1 MGVMRAAWREMR
13 EFAGCG
19 SDATYLVPRWL
30 VLRAVGLVFVLVFA
44 GIIEDAPA
52 LIGPRGI
59 LPLGGFLT
67 EWRQT
72 HGNLLAAIWHA
83 PSVFWLGHGAG
94 IIALAGWGGLIAA
107 LALVLNL
114 WPRLA
119 LFTCW
124 GSLLS
129 FVAVWRGFS
138 ASQVDQL
145 MLETALVC
153 LPFAPAGLRPGL
165 GADSP
170 PRPLAIFTVRW
181 FLFRVMFESGL
192 VKIFAGDPHWL
203 NLTALDVLYETS
215 PFPTVFGYFDH
226 QMPHAWH
233 VGEVLLTFVA
243 EILAP
248 LAAVFAGRRG
258 RWCALLAWT
267 GFQAG
272 IQLTNNFGWLN
283 TASIGLGLLLLDD
296 QMIAAAVRRFAWLNP
311 VRWLGET
318 KPATTPPTSAWTRH
332 GLRAALGLHFFL
344 TLYFFA
350 LNCGLPL
357 EGLPYALGRP
367 LKELFWDFRSANSYT
382 LFAGLLPARISVEFE
397 GSDDGGATW
406 RAYEFYYQP
415 QDPARISPF
424 IAPRYARFE
433 ATLQVEANR
442 PEPSPLFAHVAAQ
455 LLAGNPEIRR
465 QFRRDPFPAGAPA
478 LVRLPVYQLTFTD
491 LATRRATG
499 HYWRKELTGFQR
511 PMLYRDA
518 AGRVVEAKSALDEV
532 RVQAELGNPAAQ
544 NLLGL
549 AYANGTGLAADPAAA
564 LRWYRAAAE
573 RGHAEARVNAGLA
586 LLAGAGGTRD
596 PVAAVAYFRAAAAQ
610 GNARAQY
617 QLGVCHARGEG
628 VTPDRTEAARWY
640 RLAAEQGLAGAQGRL
655 GSLLLAGDGVPR
667 DAAEAAHWLRRAA
680 EQGNAYAQANLGLLY
695 AKGEGVSADEV
706 EALVWFTLAAAAG
719 DPDAA
724 RNQALAERR
733 VGAAGVAEAAKRA
746 DRLRATLDATAK
758 RN

>member
-1 MGVMRAAWREMR
+1 MALFRAAWREMR
-13 EFAGCG
+13 DFAGAG

-44 GIIEDAPA
+44 GIIQDAPA

-59 LPLGGFLT
+59 LPLSGFFA
-67 EWRQT
+67 EWRET
-72 HGNLLAAIWHA
+72 HGSLLAAVWHA
-83 PSVFWLGHGAG
+83 PSVFWVGHDAG
-94 IIALAGWGGLIAA
+94 MIALVAWTGLAA
-107 LALVLNL
+107 ASALVLNL

-119 LFTCW
+119 LFACW
-124 GSLLS
+124 VSLLS

-165 GADSP
+165 GAGSP
-170 PRPLAIFTVRW
+170 PRPIAIFTVRW
-181 FLFRVMFESGL
+181 FLFRVMFEAGL

-215 PFPTVFGYFDH
+215 PFPTIFGYYDH

-233 VGEVLLTFVA
+233 VGEIFLTFVA
-243 EILAP
+243 EIIAP

-258 RWCALLAWT
+258 RWWALLAWT

-283 TASIGLGLLLLDD
+283 TASIGVGLLLLDD
-296 QMIAAAVRRFAWLNP
+296 QMIAAAGRRLAWLNP
-311 VRWLGET
+311 TRWLGEINS
-318 KPATTPPTSAWTRH
+318 ATTPRPTAWARY
-332 GLRAALGLHFFL
+332 GLRAVLGLHFVL

-350 LNCGLPL
+350 LNCGLPV
-357 EGLPYALGRP
+357 EGFPYALGRP
-367 LKELFWDFRSANSYT
+367 LKEAFWDFRSANSYT
-382 LFAGLLPARISVEFE
+382 LFAGMLPSRIAVEFE
-397 GSDDGGATW
+397 GSRDGGVTW
-406 RAYEFYYQP
+406 RPYEFNYQP

-455 LLAGNPEIRR
+455 LIAGNPDVLG
-465 QFRRDPFPAGAPA
+465 QFRRNPFPEGAPG
-478 LVRLPVYQLTFTD
+478 LIRLPVYQMKFTD
-491 LATRRATG
+491 LATQRTTG
-499 HYWRKELTGFQR
+499 HYWRKELTGFLR

-518 AGRVVEAKSALDEV
+518 AGRTVEAQSTLDEV
-532 RVQAELGNPAAQ
+532 RVQAELGNPTAQ

-549 AYANGTGLAADPAAA
+549 AHANGTGLAADPVAA
-564 LRWYRAAAE
+564 LRWYRAAA
-573 RGHAEARVNAGLA
+573 
-586 LLAGAGGTRD
+586 AGG
-596 PVAAVAYFRAAAAQ
+596 
-610 GNARAQY
+610 NAHAQY
-617 QLGVCHARGEG
+617 QLGIRHARGDG
-628 VTPDRTEAARWY
+628 VAPDKTEAARWY
-640 RLAAEQGLAGAQGRL
+640 RLAAEQGLAAAQGRL
-655 GSLLLAGDGVPR
+655 GSLYLAGDGVPR
-667 DAAEAAHWLRRAA
+667 DATEGARWLRRAA

-695 AKGEGVSADEV
+695 AKGEGVPTDEI
-706 EALVWFTLAAAAG
+706 EALVWFKLAAAAG

-724 RNQALAERR
+724 RNQAVAERR
-733 VGAAGVAEAAKRA
+733 VGTAGAAAAESRVQRIRAAIESAAKQ
-746 DRLRATLDATAK
+746 
-758 RN
+758 N